1 MRLSFAAKYLMLFS
15 LFNREVRDAN
25 DGETISISNSNWLG
39 VDEWYAKGSGI
50 AVNETAAMGIPAIW
64 AAVTTISNSIAQ
76 IPLHLYETSDTGE
89 TVKATKNG
97 LYTIL
102 HDSVND
108 VTTSYQ
114 WRKWLVSR
122 LLLEGRAITAIMR
135 DRSGRVAGFLPL
147 PLTDIKITETV
158 RGGKVARTYRH
169 GSTTYLHSEVLDFIL
184 QPMTDGTT
192 HYNPITSNRES
203 IGLIIG
209 AERFA
214 ATWFANGGVPPLQL
228 RTTTTGSPAAMER
241 AADDFASFLNLGR
254 ERRRTVVPVPAG
266 FELSSIGTD
275 PDKAQMLELRKFQI
289 CEVARIFNISPSM
302 LQDLTTG
309 TYSNTEQQALSYVQ
323 NTIAPLVKMIEQEL
337 NLKLF
342 GVRNKKNW
350 AEHNLDGLKRGDFK
364 NRMDGLA
371 RAVNSGLISPN
382 EGRALDNR
390 PSMEGGDQLFIQG
403 ATVPLTMAG
412 QVNVKPAAPDAEP
425 PFEPSA

>member
-1 MRLSFAAKYLMLFS
+1 
-15 LFNREVRDAN
+15 
-25 DGETISISNSNWLG
+25 
-39 VDEWYAKGSGI
+39 
-50 AVNETAAMGIPAIW
+50 
-64 AAVTTISNSIAQ
+64 
-76 IPLHLYETSDTGE
+76 
-89 TVKATKNG
+89 
-97 LYTIL
+97 
-102 HDSVND
+102 
-108 VTTSYQ
+108 
-114 WRKWLVSR
+114 
-122 LLLEGRAITAIMR
+122 
-135 DRSGRVAGFLPL
+135 
-147 PLTDIKITETV
+147 
-158 RGGKVARTYRH
+158 
-169 GSTTYLHSEVLDFIL
+169 
-184 QPMTDGTT
+184 
-192 HYNPITSNRES
+192 
-203 IGLIIG
+203 
-209 AERFA
+209 
-214 ATWFANGGVPPLQL
+214 
-228 RTTTTGSPAAMER
+228 MER

-254 ERRRTVVPVPAG
+254 ERRRTVVTVPAG

-309 TYSNTEQQALSYVQ
+309 PCSNTEQQALSYVQ